1 MSSKLNKLGIDADL
15 SATLL
20 GCNWEIEK
28 LDYHLDR
35 LLQYLHE
42 NRLPRILLLSLIHEA
57 EEARSEL
64 REVFNKLYAK
74 DRRT

>member
-20 GCNWEIEK
+20 GCNWEMEK

-57 EEARSEL
+57 EEAKSEL

>member
-1 MSSKLNKLGIDADL
+1 MAKLNKLGIDADL
-15 SATLL
+15 SDTLL

-42 NRLPRILLLSLIHEA
+42 NRLPRILLLSLIQEA
-57 EEARSEL
+57 EEAKVEL
-64 REVFNKLYAK
+64 REVFNKLYLK